1 MEKRKVKELLDFY
14 HDKYNSAKFIESD
27 PISIPHFFTKKQDIE
42 ISALFAATLAW
53 GQRKTII
60 TNAKSIIDRM
70 DFQPYD
76 FIINHQEQDL
86 KRFIGF
92 KHRTFNDTDLLY
104 FIHFLKSI
112 YKEHESLEEVFYSES
127 GSLESGLN
135 NFYQKFISLDSF
147 PDRTKKHVAS
157 PRKKSACKRLNMYL
171 RWMVRKDERG
181 VDFGIWN
188 KIEMA
193 DLRIPLDVHV
203 EKTARKL
210 GLLQRKQVDWY
221 AVLELTEVLRKFNLE
236 DPVRYDFAL
245 FGMSIESNNLW

>member
-1 MEKRKVKELLDFY
+1 MEKGKVKDLLDFY
-14 HDKYNSAKFIESD
+14 HDKYNAINFIESD
-27 PISIPHFFTKKQDIE
+27 PISIPHLFTKKQDIE
-42 ISALFAATLAW
+42 ISGFFAATLAW

-60 TNAKSIIDRM
+60 ANAKSIIERM
-70 DFQPYD
+70 DNHPYD
-76 FIINHQEQDL
+76 FIMNHQEKDL
-86 KRFIGF
+86 KRFLGF

-104 FIHFLKSI
+104 FIFFFKSV
-112 YKEHESLEEVFYSES
+112 YKEHDSLEEIFYSKSENI
-127 GSLESGLN
+127 EFGLN

-157 PRKKSACKRLNMYL
+157 PKKKSACKRLNMYL

-188 KIEMA
+188 KIKMA
-193 DLRIPLDVHV
+193 DLHIPLDVHV
-203 EKTARKL
+203 EKTARKF

-221 AVLELTEVLRKFNLE
+221 AVVELTEVLRQFNSE

-245 FGMSIESNNLW
+245 FGMSIESKIL